1 MRAAAIVLM
10 LALAPIVAQAGTD
23 CGTSAACDSQEHH
36 DASDAKRSI
45 LVDATGTPY
54 VAGAGVPVSGPV
66 DQADAGSAAQA
77 WYVRQAPGGANMSAT
92 NPLIVQLSDGS
103 AVYAGPTSAQ
113 FPAALVS
120 GRLSVDGSGVTQPIS
135 AAALPLPTGAATSAR
150 QAAPGTAGT
159 PSSEVSS
166 VQGVVGGVAVPV
178 SGSVTVSGTATVTQ
192 GTAAAI
198 GAPWP
203 VQLSDGAAALGT
215 AGNPVRVDPTGGTAQ
230 PVSGTVTVGTL
241 PAGSISAGA
250 TGTAGTPSA
259 AVVSVQGVAS
269 GTVLP
274 VSDGGGSLTVD
285 SAQLPAALG
294 AGGGLRVDGSGTA
307 LPVSGTVALS
317 GTSTVQGS
325 GTAGTPAGGVLTVQG
340 APSMTA
346 LVVDGSAVTQPVSG
360 TVTAN
365 IGTIAGVATETTLST
380 INGKLPSTVAADR
393 TTAGAPAAVRLS
405 DGTGFIGAAAAPVRT
420 DPTGTTT
427 QPVSDAGGSL
437 TVDGTV
443 GVSGTVTVDGSGVT
457 QPVSGTVTANAG
469 TGIFAISAASLPLPS
484 GAATAAKQPALG
496 TAGTASADVITMQG
510 VAGMTPVVVSGT
522 VTTTAEAGAT
532 AVGTS
537 STIACDTTAVVVD
550 DTSVA
555 NTTARKVEL
564 CNPSTNSAS
573 IYATGSGGTGGREVL
588 PGACYELLLAASS
601 TPLYCYAASAVSAV
615 ALETR

>member
-1 MRAAAIVLM
+1 MRAAAIVFT
-10 LALAPIVAQAGTD
+10 LALTPIVAQAGTD

-54 VAGAGVPVSGPV
+54 VAGSGVPVAGPV
-66 DQADAGSAAQA
+66 DQAAAGTAAGA
-77 WYVRQAPGGANMSAT
+77 WYVRQAPAGADMSAT
-92 NPLIVQLSDGS
+92 NPLIVQLSNGTT
-103 AVYAGPTSAQ
+103 VYAGPTSAQ
-113 FPAALVS
+113 LPAALVG
-120 GRLSVDGSGVTQPIS
+120 GRLSVDGSGVTQPVS
-135 AAALPLPTGAATSAR
+135 AASLPLPTGAATSAR

-159 PSSEVSS
+159 PSAEVSS

-215 AGNPVRVDPTGGTAQ
+215 AGNPLRTDPTGGTAQ

-285 SAQLPAALG
+285 SPQLPAALG
-294 AGGGLRVDGSGTA
+294 AGGGIKVDGSGTA
-307 LPVSGTVALS
+307 LPVSGTVAVS

-340 APSMTA
+340 VASMTA

-365 IGTIAGVATETTLST
+365 IGTAGTLATESTLST

-393 TTAGAPAAVRLS
+393 TTAAAPAAVRLS
-405 DGTGFIGAAAAPVRT
+405 IGSGFVGEAAAPLRT
-420 DPTGTTT
+420 DPTGTTA
-427 QPVSDAGGSL
+427 QPVTDNGGSL
-437 TVDGTV
+437 TIDGTV

-457 QPVSGTVTANAG
+457 QPISGTVTANLGTIAG
-469 TGIFAISAASLPLPS
+469 VATETTLAAASAKLP
-484 GAATAAKQPALG
+484 AALAAGGGLK
-496 TAGTASADVITMQG
+496 VEG
-510 VAGMTPVVVSGT
+510 VAGGVPVPISGT
-522 VTTTAEAGAT
+522 VTSSEAGAT
-532 AVGTS
+532 VVGTS

-555 NTTARKVEL
+555 NTSARKVEL
-564 CNPSTNSAS
+564 CNPSANTSS

-601 TPLYCYAASAVSAV
+601 TPLYCYAASAVSAT

>member
-1 MRAAAIVLM
+1 
-10 LALAPIVAQAGTD
+10 
-23 CGTSAACDSQEHH
+23 
-36 DASDAKRSI
+36 
-45 LVDATGTPY
+45 
-54 VAGAGVPVSGPV
+54 
-66 DQADAGSAAQA
+66 
-77 WYVRQAPGGANMSAT
+77 MSPT
-92 NPLIVQLSDGS
+92 NPLIVQLTDGS
-103 AVYAGPTSAQ
+103 TVYAGPTSAQ
-113 FPAALVS
+113 LPAALVS
-120 GRLSVDGSGVTQPIS
+120 GRLSVDGSGVTQP
-135 AAALPLPTGAATSAR
+135 
-150 QAAPGTAGT
+150 
-159 PSSEVSS
+159 
-166 VQGVVGGVAVPV
+166 V
-178 SGSVTVSGTATVTQ
+178 SGSVMVSGTATVTQ
-192 GTAAAI
+192 GAAAAI

-215 AGNPVRVDPTGGTAQ
+215 AGNPLRTDPTGGTAQ

-294 AGGGLRVDGSGTA
+294 AGGGLKVDGSGTA
-307 LPVSGTVALS
+307 LPVSGTVTVS

-340 APSMTA
+340 QAAMTA

-365 IGTIAGVATETTLST
+365 IGTAGTLATEATLST

-393 TTAGAPAAVRLS
+393 TTAASPAAVRIS
-405 DGTGFIGAAAAPVRT
+405 DGSAFIGTSGAPIRT

-427 QPVSDAGGSL
+427 QPVS
-437 TVDGTV
+437 GTV

-469 TGIFAISAASLPLPS
+469 SGTFAVSAASLPLPS

-496 TAGTASADVITMQG
+496 TAGTASADVITIQG
-510 VAGMTPVVVSGT
+510 VASMTPVAVSGT
-522 VTTTAEAGAT
+522 VTATTTQSFTTNFGTGSAITCATTAA
-532 AVGTS
+532 
-537 STIACDTTAVVVD
+537 VVD
-550 DTSVA
+550 DTSISNSA
-555 NTTARKVEL
+555 ARDVEI
-564 CNPSTNSAS
+564 CNLSTNSLS
-573 IYATGSGGTGGREVL
+573 VFLGGSGVTTAGRELL
-588 PGACYELLLAASS
+588 PGACYSQRLAAGT
-601 TPLYCYAASAVSAV
+601 TPLYCYAASNTTANAVESN
-615 ALETR
+615 